1 MVATH
6 KYVVGHI
13 AEDIIVGNDAHL
25 RLYAVEHRWQI
36 ENLGAEHF
44 ADSLLAEA
52 NAKNGLRWSVPA
64 YDGFQQASL
73 VGHARTRREYNLVET
88 LHVVKLEAVVTPN
101 GYVHISASFFG
112 YVLK

>member
-1 MVATH
+1 MLTSDCMPWQ
-6 KYVVGHI
+6 VV
-13 AEDIIVGNDAHL
+13 
-25 RLYAVEHRWQI
+25 
-36 ENLGAEHF
+36 NLGAEHF

-64 YDGFQQASL
+64 YDGFQQACL